1 MVDWALISYIVLAII
16 FQSITIG
23 GVYALVSGALTLVW
37 GSADFLNLSL
47 GGFFA
52 LSAYSMYQTYVV
64 LRLNLLSSIMLT
76 LGLFLAVYY
85 VLNLVLLKRFF
96 GRKDASLSVLLVSLG
111 VLIFCNGFYDTTLS
125 YTPRAIET
133 PLSLTTIHVLGF
145 GMPEIEVIAIPVE
158 YVLVIVLLYFIRYTR
173 YGKLLRAMAQ
183 DEETASLM
191 GADTSRLRSVAYLI
205 SSVIVTL
212 GGVLYGLLYSF
223 TPSLVSIIMLPMV
236 VIALVGGIGSVLG
249 SVTISLIFGVVGAVV
264 SFFIN
269 PVMSV
274 YVFYVIMFVVLL
286 LRPRGLFRR

>member
-1 MVDWALISYIVLAII
+1 LVDWGLVTYIVLAIA
-16 FQSITIG
+16 FQAITIG

-64 LRLNLLSSIMLT
+64 LRLSLLYSTLLT
-76 LGLFLAVYY
+76 LGLFFAVYFF
-85 VLNLVLLKRFF
+85 LDLLLLRRFF
-96 GRKDASLSVLLVSLG
+96 RKKDASLSVLLVSLG

-125 YTPRAIET
+125 YTPRAIQT
-133 PLSLTTIHVLGF
+133 PLSSTIIHIPGF
-145 GMPEIEVIAIPVE
+145 GVPEIQVIAIVVE
-158 YVLVIVLLYFIRYTR
+158 YALVIFLLYFIRYTK
-173 YGKLLRAMAQ
+173 YGRLLRAMAQ
-183 DEETASLM
+183 DEETANLM
-191 GADTSRLRSVAYLI
+191 GADTSRLRSVAYLV
-205 SSVIVTL
+205 SSMIVTL

-223 TPSLVSIIMLPMV
+223 TPSLVSVIMLPMV
-236 VIALVGGIGSVLG
+236 VIALVGGIGSALG

-264 SFFIN
+264 SFYIN

-274 YVFYVIMFVVLL
+274 YVFYAIMFAVLL